1 MKKNMVLIMSGFVT
15 LLFVICIGYVF
26 TSPTPKTEITQINLE
41 EQDATALNDTN
52 SLPLSKNP
60 PLDSTNSLVFNAN
73 SNTTEITTPPLPK
86 EEKEIPPTYTA
97 QTEKTESLQS
107 FIEQKKQ
114 EKQKE
119 LEQQKEQEAVIE
131 NSFQQQELIPLE
143 KEDITINNTTQ
154 IEENTLNQET
164 LTNKD
169 IEQKQET
176 TITPK
181 KENNEEKEDT
191 ILQDKLPVPFVKD
204 SLKTQVILA
213 PKKNANTIIY
223 AQLLM
228 DGNQVGLVIE
238 GDKPIKPKT
247 FRLQNPNRVVVDIE
261 GSWIIKLPR
270 LISNR
275 MVKEIRSNTQQD
287 KTRIVFDLKTPVSS
301 SLLYRI
307 HNRKYQLVFK

>member
-26 TSPTPKTEITQINLE
+26 TSPTPKTEITQIDLE

-60 PLDSTNSLVFNAN
+60 PLDSTNALVFNAN
-73 SNTTEITTPPLPK
+73 SNTTEITSPPLPK
-86 EEKEIPPTYTA
+86 DEKEVSPSYTT

-114 EKQKE
+114 EKLEEQK
-119 LEQQKEQEAVIE
+119 KEETLVD

-143 KEDITINNTTQ
+143 KEDNAIN
-154 IEENTLNQET
+154 
-164 LTNKD
+164 
-169 IEQKQET
+169 
-176 TITPK
+176 TITPIAENEIKQEQLINNEIEPKQEITITEK
-181 KENNEEKEDT
+181 KEVKEDNKEDT
-191 ILQDKLPVPFVKD
+191 IILQDKLPVPFVKD
-204 SLKTQVILA
+204 ALKTQVILA

-228 DGNQVGLVIE
+228 DGNQVGLVLE

-247 FRLQNPNRVVVDIE
+247 FRLQNPDRVVVDIE

-287 KTRIVFDLKTPVSS
+287 KTRIVFDLKTPVTS

>member
-26 TSPTPKTEITQINLE
+26 TSPTPKTEIPQIDLQ
-41 EQDATALNDTN
+41 EQDASSLSESN
-52 SLPLSKNP
+52 SLTSDQTP

-73 SNTTEITTPPLPK
+73 ANNTDITTPP
-86 EEKEIPPTYTA
+86 
-97 QTEKTESLQS
+97 
-107 FIEQKKQ
+107 
-114 EKQKE
+114 
-119 LEQQKEQEAVIE
+119 
-131 NSFQQQELIPLE
+131 IPLE
-143 KEDITINNTTQ
+143 KAEENFPPVISSTQSNSSSTTPQTEKKYEIAENTIPLENTSQPQDLFPLDKEEVIIQENPYEKTEDNTKTNINQN
-154 IEENTLNQET
+154 IEE
-164 LTNKD
+164 
-169 IEQKQET
+169 KQEKK
-176 TITPK
+176 TI
-181 KENNEEKEDT
+181 
-191 ILQDKLPVPFVKD
+191 IQDKLPVPFVED
-204 SLKTQVILA
+204 SLKTHTILA

-223 AQLLM
+223 AELLM

-247 FRLQNPNRVVVDIE
+247 FRLQNPDRVVVDIE

-275 MVKEIRSNTQQD
+275 MVKEIRSNMQQD
-287 KTRIVFDLKTPVSS
+287 KTRIVFDLKIPVTS